1 MKVISSAELRNNM
14 KKYLDLASNEAIVI
28 QRGQDEMFV
37 LQKKDSLI
45 DFEISDE
52 IPEDFNRA
60 ITVDEAKDRLQN
72 GIRKMFEAKH
82 KKQALV

>member
-1 MKVISSAELRNNM
+1 MKVINSAELRNNM

-52 IPEDFNRA
+52 IPEDFDRA
-60 ITVDEAKDRLQN
+60 ISIDEAKDRAQN
-72 GIRKMFEAKH
+72 GIRKMFEVKRQ
-82 KKQALV
+82 KQALV

>member
-1 MKVISSAELRNNM
+1 MKVINSAELRNNM
-14 KKYLDLASNEAIVI
+14 KKYLDLAGNEAIVI

-52 IPEDFNRA
+52 IPEDFDRA
-60 ITVDEAKDRLQN
+60 ISIDEAKDRAQN
-72 GIRKMFEAKH
+72 GIRKMFEAKRQ
-82 KKQALV
+82 KQALV

>member
-1 MKVISSAELRNNM
+1 MKVINSAELRNNM

-52 IPEDFNRA
+52 IPEDFDRA
-60 ITVDEAKDRLQN
+60 ISIDEAKDRVQN
-72 GIRKMFEAKH
+72 GIRKMFEVKRQ
-82 KKQALV
+82 KQALV